1 MNDTSLNI
9 KSEYKK
15 RVKRVSDC
23 VNLKEP
29 DKVPFIPVMEA
40 FPVYYGGKTI
50 KECMENYKRTE
61 QCFDKFF
68 EDFKPDLGWDPIMIF
83 PSQILEKIGI
93 TWFRWP
99 GHGIDDENV
108 VYQFIEDEYMKSDEY
123 DEAIRDMTNFMTT
136 KWFPRSFAAM
146 KGFSKLYT
154 RNAMWFGFL
163 GTFSAFDD
171 ELINSMQAAAD
182 AAKIINKWFGY
193 LGNYRKKMRDKF
205 GVPLAYGGFAYA
217 PFDMLGD
224 SLRGTP
230 GILMDLYDQPDKVL
244 ALVNNITD
252 FAIEDTIKGAEGAE
266 SPYIWF
272 WLHKGVDSFMSDE
285 MYKKFY
291 WDSLQRYI
299 IALTEKNLVP
309 VIYCEG
315 KYDTRL
321 NYLKEVPKGKVIY
334 DFEEIDMFKAKK
346 EFKDIA
352 CIAGNLPNY
361 LLSYGTK
368 DEVVEYVKKLIDIC
382 GDGGGF
388 MFDTGALIDDAKF
401 ENFEAMYEAV
411 DKFGKYN

>member
-1 MNDTSLNI
+1 MVDENI
-9 KSEYKK
+9 SVEFKK
-15 RVKRVSDC
+15 RQKRVADC

-50 KECMENYKRTE
+50 KECMNDYTRTE

-68 EDFKPDLGWDPIMIF
+68 GDFKPDLGWDPIMIF
-83 PSQILEKIGI
+83 PSQVLEKIGI

-99 GHGIDDENV
+99 GHGIEDDNV
-108 VYQFIEDEYMKSDEY
+108 MYQFLEEEYMKSDEY

-136 KWFPRSFAAM
+136 KWFPRSFSAM

-163 GTFSAFDD
+163 GTFGAFDD
-171 ELINSMQAAAD
+171 ELIESMHNAAD
-182 AAKIINKWFGY
+182 AAKIINKWGAY
-193 LGNYRKKMRDKF
+193 LGDYRKKMRENF

-244 ALVNNITD
+244 ALVDNITD
-252 FAIEDTIKGAEGAE
+252 FAIEDMIKSTEGSE

-291 WDSLQRYI
+291 WPSLQRYI

-321 NYLKEVPKGKVIY
+321 DYLKDVPKGKVIY
-334 DFEEIDMFKAKK
+334 DFEDIDMANAKK

-368 DEVVEYVKKLIDIC
+368 YEVVEYVKKLFDIC

-411 DKFGKYN
+411 DKYGRYK